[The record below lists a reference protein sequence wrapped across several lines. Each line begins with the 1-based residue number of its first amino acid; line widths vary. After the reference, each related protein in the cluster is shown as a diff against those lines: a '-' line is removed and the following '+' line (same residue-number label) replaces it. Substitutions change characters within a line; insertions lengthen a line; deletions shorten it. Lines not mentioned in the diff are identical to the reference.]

1 MRKEVERRE
10 RSEEYGGF
18 PGLFPQV
25 GRHEV
30 SGEVGTGDNVEGSGE
45 GVGTEGGKMVAAGW

>member
-25 GRHEV
+25 CRHEV
-30 SGEVGTGDNVEGSGE
+30 SGEVGTGEEMLGLLLVLLF
-45 GVGTEGGKMVAAGW
+45 